1 MKVVLAT
8 EIGTV
13 AYLRIYVSSTDSEFK
28 CTGSPKG
35 RRGSKLTYH
44 NAKVRIATSQKVGDF
59 GFAGGLEGY
68 DGDPRWPE
76 KCDGGGRKWD
86 ELGAEVRRQVFY
98 DRLYDT
104 ERGEPEPGCL
114 FWVDWEH
121 WEEPVT
127 GRIRDGVETTYKV
140 PTACPHG
147 WSNCDGRHLH
157 AITPDGHEWD
167 IDGRASNCTLRE
179 DQEHRCWVR
188 TGEPPNVTAGKG
200 GNTCSAGAGS
210 IAAPNWHGFLRS
222 GRFVG

>member
-1 MKVVLAT
+1 MKIVLAT
-8 EIGTV
+8 EIGTA
-13 AYLRIYVSSTDSEFK
+13 AYLRVYESGGKSE
-28 CTGSPKG
+28 CSGTPRG
-35 RRGSKLTYH
+35 RRGCKLTYH
-44 NAKVRIATSQKVGDF
+44 NAQARVATSTQIGAF
-59 GFAGGLEGY
+59 GFAGGVHDYEG
-68 DGDPRWPE
+68 DSRWPE
-76 KCDGGGRKWD
+76 KCDGCGKTWA
-86 ELGAEVRRQVFY
+86 ELGVDPKRQVSC

-104 ERGEPEPGCL
+104 ETGELSPGCM
-114 FWVDWEH
+114 FWSDWEH

-127 GRIRDGVETTYKV
+127 GRSRDGVTTTYKV

-167 IDGRASNCTLRE
+167 VDGRASNCNRQE

-210 IAAPNWHGFLRS
+210 IAAPNWHGFLRA
-222 GRFVG
+222 GEFV